1 LVDRAIEGKEA
12 KVVNYTLPSVSTGL
26 KLDRHCPDC
35 GRKRAAIHSAIR
47 YRAVSDLKVRSIP
60 QRRMHCPF
68 CGLTWTLRGGG
79 IQPGRQRSDRL
90 RSIGVMLYMLGLS
103 YRSVQTFL
111 PLLDCRGDKS
121 SIERDVA
128 ASGQKAQALHRD
140 APRMRVRVLGVDGTG
155 AAMAGRNEGLLF
167 FVDTDHQRLLY
178 VVPLQEEDTAAV
190 RRHVRR
196 VLAEVGAQELRTD
209 EHNVYEGILPE
220 GEHRLCLTHWRKS
233 KGKRAHDLLQQAI
246 LEERPLEVQSLQRLL
261 ELLRLH
267 PRPPTA
273 PEEMRWLVERYL
285 PCRKGLLWKINQ
297 LLQHVERTW
306 EKVSDD
312 PVDATNNATER
323 IIGLTLK
330 IRSKT
335 MRGFKSRAKN
345 LAHPYLASYLRGQEG
360 ICDLRK
366 II

>member
-1 LVDRAIEGKEA
+1 M
-12 KVVNYTLPSVSTGL
+12 VNYIMPSVGSGV

-35 GRKRAAIHSAIR
+35 ERQPAGIHSAIR
-47 YRAVSDLKVRSIP
+47 YRPVSDVKVRSVA
-60 QRRMHCPF
+60 QRRMRCPF
-68 CGLTWTLRGGG
+68 CRLTWTLRGEGV
-79 IQPGRQRSDRL
+79 QAGRQRTERL
-90 RSIGVMLYMLGLS
+90 RLIGVMLYMLGLS
-103 YRSVQTFL
+103 YRAVQQFL
-111 PLLDCRGDKS
+111 RLLECAGGKS

-128 ASGQKAQALHRD
+128 ASGQKAQDLHED
-140 APRMRVRVLGVDGTG
+140 APRMKVRVLGVDGTG
-155 AAMAGRNEGLLF
+155 AAMAGRDEGLLF
-167 FVDTDHQRLLY
+167 FVDTDHQRLLS
-178 VVPLQEEDTAAV
+178 VVPLQEEDTVAV

-209 EHNVYEGILPE
+209 EHHVYEGILPE
-220 GEHRLCLTHWRKS
+220 GQHRLCLAHWRKS
-233 KGKRAHDLLQQAI
+233 KGKRAHDLLQQATV
-246 LEERPLEVQSLQRLL
+246 EERPLEARTLQRLL

-267 PRPPTA
+267 PRPPTP
-273 PEEMRWLVERYL
+273 PEELRWLVERYL

-312 PVDATNNATER
+312 PVDATNNTTER

-335 MRGFKSRAKN
+335 MRGFKSLAKAT
-345 LAHPYLASYLRGQEG
+345 AHPYLASYLRGQEG